1 MDVTMLPS
9 SHEASSRR
17 NPSRQISVAK
27 SMLDAE
33 GVTRAALLGGAE
45 NWFDVRWCREVPE
58 ARQGRLCEAARLLWD
73 RIAETRLRR
82 MAWRIDLGKVF
93 AITAENPAP

>member
-1 MDVTMLPS
+1 MDVTILPS

-17 NPSRQISVAK
+17 NPSRQVFVAK
-27 SMLDAE
+27 SILDVE

-45 NWFDVRWCREVPE
+45 NWFDVCWDREAPE
-58 ARQGRLCEAARLLWD
+58 ARQGRLREAVRLLWD
-73 RIAETRLRR
+73 RIAATRPCRIG
-82 MAWRIDLGKVF
+82 WWIDLGKVF